1 MEGGFSDLILKEF
14 EMNPWTI
21 YTSYH
26 VDRCTF
32 IESGCNPHRKDKI
45 EDQQESTTVRVQL
58 TFEDILTVI

>member
-32 IESGCNPHRKDKI
+32 IESGVILIVKIKRKI
-45 EDQQESTTVRVQL
+45 SRNLQR
-58 TFEDILTVI
+58 